1 MLVPAACYKEEIEKK
16 FAELAYTEKLMWYDG
31 CIENYRH
38 ELPEGEDRYQ
48 FAIVED
54 GQLFGYISFRV
65 DWYCSQAF
73 NFGLMSFGGEY
84 YHAEPYFRYIS
95 GKAVVFKAIRE
106 VIRMLESFNLHR
118 IDFRCVGGNPA
129 EIRYTGIISM
139 FHKDF
144 KIRKVAFKDNI
155 KDRQGNYHDT
165 IMFELIRKD

>member
-38 ELPEGEDRYQ
+38 ELPDGEDRYQ
-48 FAIVED
+48 FAIVE
-54 GQLFGYISFRV
+54 GGKLFGYVSFRV

-84 YHAEPYFRYIS
+84 YSEQYNKYIS
-95 GKAVVFKAIRE
+95 GKVVVFKAIRE
-106 VIRMLESFNLHR
+106 IIRMIESFNLHR

-129 EIRYTGIISM
+129 ELNYTGIASM
-139 FHKDF
+139 YHRKYFV
-144 KIRKVAFKDNI
+144 RKVTFKDNI

-165 IMFELIRKD
+165 LMFEMIKKD